1 MGYSSTNLHLITKI
15 DIVNGAMMEKI
26 LSLSVVKYS
35 IIAIAALLIAFVI
48 SKILRSIINRFIRL
62 SSTKLKADPTQFS
75 FLKNAVTFIVFFG
88 AIIFIF
94 YTIPAFKSIGIT
106 LFAGAGIIAA
116 IAAFASQQAFSN
128 IVSGIFIVMFKPFR
142 VNDIVDIGNLPK
154 GRVEDITLRHTVI
167 RNYENRR
174 MIIPNS
180 VISSE
185 IITNSSIVEEHI
197 CNFIE
202 MGISYDSDVD
212 KAMEIMKNEAIK
224 HPNFMD
230 NRTAEEKKQNIDPV
244 MVRLMGFGD
253 SSVNLRA
260 FVWSK
265 DHPSGFKMKTDL
277 YKSIK
282 EQFDKNNIEIP
293 FPYRTLVFKNQ
304 SQVPIK

>member
-1 MGYSSTNLHLITKI
+1 
-15 DIVNGAMMEKI
+15 MMENLLDQPI
-26 LSLSVVKYS
+26 VKYS
-35 IIAIAALLIAFVI
+35 IVAIGTLLVAFVV
-48 SKILRSIINRFIRL
+48 SKILRSLINRFIKL
-62 SSTKLKADPTQFS
+62 SSTKLKVDPTQFS
-75 FLKNAVTFIVFFG
+75 FLKNAVTFIIFLG
-88 AIIFIF
+88 AFIFIF
-94 YTIPAFKSIGIT
+94 YTIPVLKSLGIT

-116 IAAFASQQAFSN
+116 IAAFASQQAFAN
-128 IVSGIFIVMFKPFR
+128 IVSGIFIVIFKPFR

-154 GRVEDITLRHTVI
+154 GRIEDITLRHTVI

-185 IITNSSIVEEHI
+185 IIINSSIVDEHV

-202 MGISYDSDVD
+202 MSISYDSDVD
-212 KAMEIMKNEAIK
+212 QAMEIMKNEAVK
-224 HPNFMD
+224 HPNYID
-230 NRTAEEKKQNIDPV
+230 NRSEEEKKENLDPV
-244 MVRLMGFGD
+244 MVRLTGFGD

-260 FVWSK
+260 SVWSK
-265 DHPSGFKMKTDL
+265 DHSSGFQMKTDL

-304 SQVPIK
+304 SEVPHK